1 MKTPLTTAAFSLI
14 LILTI
19 NITSFGIEAGWETK
33 ALSNGPVVIPR
44 SEPVIANVT
53 RAYLTRENSENLKIW
68 VFFSDKQVF
77 TGADFD
83 RKAADIKIDE
93 KTMARRM
100 KVGRDEVLFVDL
112 PVAGEYINSVIS
124 KGARLRR
131 ISKWLNAASFEVPA
145 NRLAEIEALPFV
157 AQIKPMAGFKKDYP
171 ASAKSQPPE
180 SQGVESTTA
189 LNYGN
194 SSGQLTQIK
203 VPETH
208 ELGFTGKGVTL
219 AVFDTGY
226 RKSHEAFA
234 SHYAH
239 GRVLAEWD
247 FIFNDNN
254 TANQTGDWTSQWEH
268 GTGTWAVAGGNKD
281 GKIYGPAYE
290 ANFLLAKTE
299 DVRSETPVEEDNWVA
314 ALEWADSLG
323 ADVITSSLGYSDWYT
338 YANMNGLTATI
349 TIAANLA
356 DGLGIVVCNSM
367 GNSGPAAGT
376 LSAPA
381 DAFNILAVGAVNSY
395 GTIAGFSSR
404 GPTYDGRTKPEVC
417 AQGVNTYWA
426 DAGGD
431 ASYGYADGTSLSCP
445 LVAGAACVLI
455 EAHPEYTPAMIRTA
469 LMETASKATTP
480 DNTYGWGIINLLAAI
495 NWGVNFAGDVRIGDA
510 PLTVNFTDSST
521 LSTPTWLWHF
531 GDADSSTMQNP
542 VHEYVKPG
550 AYDVSLTIET
560 SYGPLTN
567 TKPSYIVALADTMK
581 IDDVEGPLNTTLEI
595 TINAVNNIAL
605 NRLQIPVEYDGPLS
619 LKFEGYVIAGCRT
632 AAFST
637 VDYISYDS
645 NNKRLTLSMEAGS
658 GPNLEPGNGPVVKL
672 KFKILSVGTGDSTN
686 YLILDGYGIYEPR
699 FYSEVVD
706 YAPELVTGSIS
717 YGGCCIG
724 LTGNID
730 CSASEEP
737 DITDI
742 TTLIDHLYLNHL
754 DLCCLEEADCNGS
767 GGEPDISDIT
777 RIIDYLYI
785 SHNPLA
791 PCQ

>member
-1 MKTPLTTAAFSLI
+1 MKTPLTTAAFTLI
-14 LILTI
+14 LILTF
-19 NITSFGIEAGWETK
+19 NPASYGIEAGWETK
-33 ALSNGPVVIPR
+33 ALSDRPIVIPR
-44 SEPVIANVT
+44 SEPVIDEAS

-68 VFFSDKQVF
+68 VFFTDKQVF
-77 TGADFD
+77 TSADFD
-83 RKAADIKIDE
+83 RKATDIKIDE
-93 KTMARRM
+93 KTMARRT
-100 KVGRDEVLFVDL
+100 KVGRDEILFLDL
-112 PVAGEYINSVIS
+112 PVAGEYINSVVS

-131 ISKWLNAASFEVPA
+131 ISRWLNAASFEIPA
-145 NRLAEIEALPFV
+145 NLLAEIEALPFV
-157 AQIKPMAGFKKDYP
+157 AQIRPMAGFKKDYP
-171 ASAKSQPPE
+171 SSAKSHPPE

-203 VPETH
+203 VPEAH

-219 AVFDTGY
+219 AVFDTGF

-299 DVRSETPVEEDNWVA
+299 DVRSETPIEEDNWVA

-338 YANMNGLTATI
+338 YADMNGLTATI
-349 TIAANLA
+349 TVAANLA

-367 GNSGPAAGT
+367 GNSGPGTGT

-445 LVAGAACVLI
+445 LVAGAVCVLI

-469 LMETASKATTP
+469 LMETASKATAP
-480 DNTYGWGIINLLAAI
+480 DNTYGWGIINLLKAI
-495 NWGVNFAGDVRIGDA
+495 NWGVNFAGDVRIGEA

-521 LSTPTWLWHF
+521 LSTPTWLWYF
-531 GDADSSTMQNP
+531 GDGDSSTLQNP
-542 VHEYVKPG
+542 VHEYVNPG

-560 SYGPLTN
+560 SYGSLTN

-581 IDDVEGPLNTTLEI
+581 IDNVEGPLNTTLEV

-637 VDYISYDS
+637 VDYINYDGT
-645 NNKRLTLSMEAGS
+645 NKRLTLNMEAGS
-658 GPNLEPGNGPVVKL
+658 GPELEPGNGPVVKL
-672 KFKILSVGTGDSTN
+672 KFKIQSIGAGDPTN
-686 YLILDGYGIYEPR
+686 YLIMDGYGTYEPR
-699 FYSEVVD
+699 FYSEIID
-706 YAPELVTGSIS
+706 YPPELVTGSIS
-717 YGGCCIG
+717 YGGCCVG

-730 CSASEEP
+730 CSTSEEP

-742 TTLIDHLYLNHL
+742 TTLIDHLYLNRL
-754 DLCCLEEADCNGS
+754 DLCCPEEADCNGS

-785 SHNPLA
+785 SHTPLV